1 MLRTRVHWRVTPL
14 TTAARFMTAKARKQ
28 APRWEQPGLLRASL
42 LTQNQGRGGWGV
54 SLGASLVAQMAKK
67 LPVMPETQVQS
78 LGREDPLEKGLA
90 THSSILAWEIPWTEG
105 PGGLLSMESQR
116 VGLSWATDHSTQHT
130 PWGGKPLCSLQDA
143 NSTPG
148 FGPLDAG
155 SFFPAPVVVKFSQ
168 HCRMSP
174 GRTESP
180 ESVWWRACS
189 TPSPAACTLRELL
202 PLGPHHTQRRGL
214 FFLPRRRCR

>member
-78 LGREDPLEKGLA
+78 LGGEDSLEEQMVTPLEYSCLGNPMDRGTWWVTVHGVAKSRIRL
-90 THSSILAWEIPWTEG
+90 
-105 PGGLLSMESQR
+105 R
-116 VGLSWATDHSTQHT
+116 V
-130 PWGGKPLCSLQDA
+130 
-143 NSTPG
+143 
-148 FGPLDAG
+148 
-155 SFFPAPVVVKFSQ
+155 
-168 HCRMSP
+168 
-174 GRTESP
+174 
-180 ESVWWRACS
+180 
-189 TPSPAACTLRELL
+189 
-202 PLGPHHTQRRGL
+202 
-214 FFLPRRRCR
+214 